1 MAILMTGDNRVLV
14 HGLTGNYARLQV
26 PEMQREGTRVVAGV
40 SVGQGG
46 TAVEGVPVFDTAREA
61 VAASGADTSV
71 IYVPAAGVR
80 DAIVEHVDA
89 GIRTIMVAAEFVP
102 LHDSLYALAYARR
115 RDAWIVGPN
124 TAGLI
129 SPGKG
134 LLGSIAPG
142 FARPGRVGVISRSGT
157 LTMATVRAL
166 SKAGVGQST
175 AVHVGGDVVCG
186 RNPAEYLAAFAAD
199 PDTDAIVYCGEIGG
213 GKEYDLIEHLPG
225 ITKPI
230 AALVVGRFAPPERRM
245 GHAGALAG
253 AERETAAAK
262 RSALREAGVH
272 VADDPVHLARIVAG
286 LIR

>member
-26 PEMQREGTRVVAGV
+26 PEMQREGTCIVAGV

-46 TAVEGVPVFDTAREA
+46 TAVAGVPVFDTAQEA
-61 VAASGADTSV
+61 AAATGADTSV

-102 LHDSLYALAYARR
+102 LHDSLYALTYARR
-115 RDAWIVGPN
+115 QNAWVVGPN

-129 SPGKG
+129 SPGRG

-142 FARPGRVGVISRSGT
+142 FAQPGRVGVISRSGT

-166 SKAGVGQST
+166 SKAGIGQST

-186 RNPAEYLAAFAAD
+186 RNPAEYLAAFADD
-199 PDTDAIVYCGEIGG
+199 PETDAIVYCGEIGG
-213 GKEYDLIEHLPG
+213 GKEYDLIAHLPVQ
-225 ITKPI
+225 KPI
-230 AALVVGRFAPPERRM
+230 AALIVGRSAPPERRM

-262 RSALREAGVH
+262 RAALREAGVH
-272 VADDPVHLARIVAG
+272 VADDPVHLAQIVAS